1 MRIRALLRQLSSRN
15 NLLKFSSSHFLYH
28 SNSFSYSQ
36 LRQPGFICRDAYNE
50 CDLPEIC
57 TGESGQCPTDVY
69 KKNGSP
75 CGVGASGMEK
85 ATGKRLCD

>member
-1 MRIRALLRQLSSRN
+1 MIIAKYVLETLTTLN
-15 NLLKFSSSHFLYH
+15 IYFYFHFDYLK
-28 SNSFSYSQ
+28 
-36 LRQPGFICRDAYNE
+36 LRQPGYVCRDSYNE

-75 CGVGASGMEK
+75 CGVGPSGMEK
-85 ATGKRLCD
+85 ATGEFLNKVKSKL